1 MKFREVRWSL
11 VVKAVWLAGCIEIWE
26 MGLGSCLVQ
35 PRCSIARDGMLP
47 FLYLL
52 SFPSSLLLVMF
63 NGFLVDVGMAV
74 DVLPPL
80 EYTFLAI
87 GSIVL
92 GYLQW
97 FHLVPALFGNRNLTM
112 LSLAKSETIPLSK
125 LEPVQD
131 QVRMQTLSSVQIPAF
146 DEAGRSPLERAIAKR
161 RRRKL
166 TSVS

>member
-1 MKFREVRWSL
+1 MFRKVRWSL
-11 VVKAVWLAGCIEIWE
+11 VVQSVWLASCVEIWE

-35 PRCSIARDGMLP
+35 PGCWIARDGMLP

-63 NGFLVDVGMAV
+63 NGVLVDAGMAL
-74 DVLPPL
+74 DVTPPL
-80 EYTFLAI
+80 EYTFLAV

-97 FHLVPALFGNRNLTM
+97 FYLVPALFRNRSLTT
-112 LSLAKSETIPLSK
+112 LSLGKSETIPLST
-125 LEPVQD
+125 LEPAQER
-131 QVRMQTLSSVQIPAF
+131 VRIQTLSSAQIPAF